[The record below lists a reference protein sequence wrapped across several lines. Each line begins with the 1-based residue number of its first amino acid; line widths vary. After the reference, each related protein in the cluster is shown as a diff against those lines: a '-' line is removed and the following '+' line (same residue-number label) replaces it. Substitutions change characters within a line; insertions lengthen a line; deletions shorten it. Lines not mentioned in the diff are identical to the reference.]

1 MFAKNQEVKL
11 KAVTDIGVHDTAE
24 SKMIYEIFEKIF
36 SWLNF
41 RRPMIHGLNNFYE
54 EEQGFE
60 NI

>member
-24 SKMIYEIFEKIF
+24 SKMIYEIFEQIF

-41 RRPMIHGLNNFYE
+41 MRPTIHGLNHFYE
-54 EEQGFE
+54 EKQGFE